1 MKARCALMDE
11 AMTPCDALVCASM
24 RCGAVQSVRS
34 GVVRW
39 GGMERGV
46 MV

>member
-24 RCGAVQSVRS
+24 RCGAVQC
-34 GVVRW
+34 GVVW
-39 GGMERGV
+39 CDGAGWNGV
-46 MV
+46 